1 MSGTPPTTPSVLLWP
16 KRLLSADD
24 LRRHLTTQ
32 RELVLLPKTVV
43 TPLAADEL
51 KAKGVRVSW
60 QAPGAVDAISAKPGT
75 WIYAQEKDEP
85 MVASVILALERE
97 GIKLPAVSGSVRKL
111 AETILRGAH
120 AGGILF
126 AADSALACCI
136 GNKVAGIRAAAVV
149 NALQVSRAKKTLGAN
164 LFAVDVPGRTF
175 FELRQM
181 LKAIVADAGG
191 CSDDVARI
199 LKELD
204 GHAHR

>member
-1 MSGTPPTTPSVLLWP
+1 MSGTPPTTSSVLVWP

-24 LRRHLTTQ
+24 LRRHLTSQ

-60 QAPGAVDAISAKPGT
+60 QVPGAVAVESAKPGT
-75 WIYAQEKDEP
+75 WIYAQEKHEP
-85 MVASVILALERE
+85 MVASVLLALERD
-97 GIKLPAVSGSVRKL
+97 GIKLPSINGSARTL
-111 AETILRGAH
+111 AETILRGSH

-126 AADSALACCI
+126 TADSALACCI
-136 GNKVAGIRAAAVV
+136 ANKVAGIRAATGFSV
-149 NALQVSRAKKTLGAN
+149 LQVTRAKKTLGAN
-164 LFAVDVPGRTF
+164 FYAVEVPGRTF

-181 LKAIVADAGG
+181 LKSIVADGSRCTDELAG
-191 CSDDVARI
+191 VF
-199 LKELD
+199 KELD

>member
-1 MSGTPPTTPSVLLWP
+1 MSGTPQITSSVLCWP

-24 LRRHLTTQ
+24 LRRHLTSQ

-43 TPLAADEL
+43 TPLAHDEL

-60 QAPGAVDAISAKPGT
+60 QVPGTVNVESVKTGT
-75 WIYAQEKDEP
+75 WIYAEEKPEAL
-85 MVASVILALERE
+85 VASVIAALERE
-97 GIKLPAVSGSVRKL
+97 GIKLPTMAGSAQAL
-111 AETILRGAH
+111 AEAVVRGTY

-126 AADSALACCI
+126 AADAALACCI
-136 GNKVAGIRAAAVV
+136 ANKIAGIRAAAVLSV
-149 NALQVSRAKKTLGAN
+149 LQVTRAKKTLGAN
-164 LFAVDVPGRTF
+164 VFVVDVPGRTF

-181 LKAIVADAGG
+181 LRAIVVDGG
-191 CSDDVARI
+191 RCPDEVGRI